1 MVVNMYWAWNK
12 IQDEF
17 AHLLPHQRKRARR
30 LKRGKCSDCGRVRVS
45 KRYCEKHLAVRRVR
59 EMERYIALALAD
71 GDKLKARELRKEMKF
86 ELRLVQHFKDK
97 GWD

>member
-1 MVVNMYWAWNK
+1 MYWAWNK

-30 LKRGKCSDCGRVRVS
+30 LKRGQCSDCGRVRVS
-45 KRYCEKHLAVRRVR
+45 SRHCEKHLAMKRIGQ
-59 EMERYIALALAD
+59 MERYNALALAD
-71 GDKLKARELRKEMKF
+71 GDVLKARELRKEMKL
-86 ELRLVQHFKDK
+86 ERRLVAHFKAK